1 MAVAVATWWIS
12 WESWANSV
20 PFLGRLL
27 SVFALGARCSK
38 KKLLRDVGNNLP
50 GDQKIWV
57 RSKSAITHVGNMNT
71 RLPAGDGEI
80 SGYGNDVDMVIAT
93 LRCHLNRETFD
104 KSVVVSFL
112 HVLL

>member
-1 MAVAVATWWIS
+1 M
-12 WESWANSV
+12 
-20 PFLGRLL
+20 
-27 SVFALGARCSK
+27 
-38 KKLLRDVGNNLP
+38 
-50 GDQKIWV
+50 
-57 RSKSAITHVGNMNT
+57 RSKSAISPVGNMNT